1 MEKLLEVKNLKT
13 YFSLKRDKFGSK
25 PEVVKAVNDLSFEVK
40 KGEILGIVGE
50 SGCGKSTLGKTIL
63 KLNHKT
69 EGEILYKGSEVFD
82 LADKDL
88 KDLRRKM
95 QMVFQDPFSSLNP
108 RKKVGSLLA
117 QPMQIHKLGSKEE
130 IDAKIDKIME
140 EVGINPVYKGR
151 FPHQFSGGQRQRIGI
166 ARALMLDPEFII
178 CDEAVSALD
187 VSIQAQVLNLLL
199 DLHDK
204 YKFTYIFI
212 AHDLAVVEFISTR
225 ILVMYL
231 GKIVETADKKEL
243 VKKHLHPYTK
253 ALFDAFP
260 VTDPKGRENREPV
273 LMGDVPSPIN
283 PPSGCYFHPR
293 CPKAMDKCRK
303 EYPELKEV
311 SPGHKV
317 ACWLCE

>member
-117 QPMQIHKLGSKEE
+117 QPMQIHKLGSQEE